1 MTRTPPSPIT
11 PPPSTAKEWPSCRT
25 SSTWEGVSISQDQTW
40 TVNPTPMVKRGLC
53 PRIQCYS
60 TGLWLQRREQEVLN
74 TSTCSSYERTF
85 AGPAAWGASQPP
97 ENTPRTLPVLPRAR
111 DTRQDQIVLQQNLGR
126 LREFI
131 FMINLMKY
139 VNGVHAGAAHNDSKS
154 HNSSYSHGLVL
165 WHNLEAAPNNVLSL
179 SVARLSTKSQDESS
193 VRHKAA
199 CTLPA

>member
-1 MTRTPPSPIT
+1 MSLTHQRAPPHTRGHLQALLHEECLSHPQRTHPGHSLFCPVLWT
-11 PPPSTAKEWPSCRT
+11 HCRT
-25 SSTWEGVSISQDQTW
+25 LTLSS
-40 TVNPTPMVKRGLC
+40 
-53 PRIQCYS
+53 
-60 TGLWLQRREQEVLN
+60 
-74 TSTCSSYERTF
+74 
-85 AGPAAWGASQPP
+85 
-97 ENTPRTLPVLPRAR
+97 
-111 DTRQDQIVLQQNLGR
+111 QIVLQQNLGR

-165 WHNLEAAPNNVLSL
+165 WHNLEVAPNNVLSL